1 VTVVV
6 NIVFV
11 EPAFPQNQRRFVAAL
26 AAVGADVV
34 GVGESPEHELGDELR
49 GQMAAYYRV
58 DNVTDPRQLDAAVRW
73 AQGLMWVDGL
83 EATIES
89 HQMAA
94 AEVREARG
102 IPGTSVRTTWLCRD
116 KPSMKE
122 ALRAAGVP
130 TAASAAVHSA
140 EEARTFARSVG
151 FPLILKPRSGAGA
164 QGTVRVDDIPS
175 LDRALST
182 FGGAGSVAIEE
193 FVEGHEG
200 FYDTITL
207 DGRVVH
213 DWATHYYP
221 NVLEAMRH
229 RWISPQFITTNRLH
243 DSPFYDEVRT
253 MGARV
258 IEALGITTS
267 ATHMEWFYGPKG
279 LKFSEIGCRPPGV
292 GAWDLYSAANDVD
305 VYREWAHVL
314 VHGAPEKQLSRQYAA
329 GIVALRPDRD
339 GHVRGYSGVDD
350 VNARFGEWIIDA
362 HLPDIGTGTQ
372 PVEAGYMAN
381 AWVRL
386 RHPDYD
392 TAREMLDEIGRTVH
406 VHAG

>member
-1 VTVVV
+1 MTKV
-6 NIVFV
+6 NIVFI

-26 AAVGADVV
+26 AGVGAHVV
-34 GVGESPEHELGDELR
+34 GVGESPEQDLGDDLR
-49 GQMAAYYRV
+49 GQMAAYYQVR
-58 DNVTDPRQLDAAVRW
+58 NVTDVHQLDEAVQW
-73 AQGLMWVDGL
+73 AQNLMWIDRL

-102 IPGTSVRTTWLCRD
+102 IPGTSLRTTWLCRD
-116 KPSMKE
+116 KPSMKA
-122 ALRAAGVP
+122 ALRQAGVP
-130 TAASAAVHSA
+130 TAASTAADSPGEVRAFA
-140 EEARTFARSVG
+140 EQTG

-164 QGTVRVDDIPS
+164 QGTVRVDSMAD
-175 LDRALST
+175 LDRALGD
-182 FGGAGSVAIEE
+182 FGGTSSIAVEE

-200 FYDTITL
+200 FYDTIAV
-207 DGRVVH
+207 DGQVVH

-229 RWISPQFITTNRLH
+229 RWINPQFITTNRIT
-243 DSPFYDEVRT
+243 DSPFYNEVRE
-253 MGARV
+253 MGHRV

-279 LKFSEIGCRPPGV
+279 LRFSEIGCRPPGV
-292 GAWDLYSAANDVD
+292 GAWDLYSAANDAD
-305 VYREWAHVL
+305 VYREWAYAI
-314 VHGAPEKQLSRQYAA
+314 VHGGPERSMSRKYAA
-329 GIVALRPDRD
+329 GIVALRPERD
-339 GHVRGYSGVDD
+339 GHIKGYSGLDD
-350 VNARFGEWIIDA
+350 VNWRFGEWIIDA
-362 HLPDIGTGTQ
+362 HLPDIGTPTQ

-392 TAREMLDEIGRTVH
+392 TARSMLDDVGRTVH